1 MYRHNYFTTDYL
13 TTSETSVN
21 LLMNLPNRA
30 IMKFS
35 ILYGNDVCDDGRSAG
50 SGRTEDG
57 EMKVI

>member
-1 MYRHNYFTTDYL
+1 MSHYYSHYRLLGDVEQN
-13 TTSETSVN
+13 VN